1 MSWCNV
7 KIDLVK
13 QCQSG
18 YETAWCQWSFLH
30 KTHSAPLPKPSEK
43 AAQTNERKQ
52 CVFRFKNEFFQSI
65 RTVQC
70 LHKVS
75 CRLRQRELET
85 KVSYQCCTRRAHQCI
100 AASADQLLHSVV
112 CKLSC
117 CVGCTR
123 KSFSKSAQS
132 RIKNMQ
138 GELWC
143 MSNFTH
149 IKISMLTTGGVVHE
163 TFSALSSSQQQWMC
177 ECVWLQR
184 SIYWYF
190 LKKRAAWSF
199 KKHNVHIDPL
209 LFFHHTISQVTGLR
223 TRTVFSTSARIFS
236 KKLDF
241 AGAFE
246 KIIFFWKNFF
256 SLSSRR
262 WPARTAGPNLII
274 FAAFCSSQLH

>member
-1 MSWCNV
+1 MSWRNV
-7 KIDLVK
+7 HIDLVK

-18 YETAWCQWSFLH
+18 YETAWWQWSFLNE
-30 KTHSAPLPKPSEK
+30 THSALLPKPSKK
-43 AAQTNERKQ
+43 AARTSERKQ

-75 CRLRQRELET
+75 CRLWQRELET
-85 KVSYQCCTRRAHQCI
+85 EVSYQCCTRRAHQFT
-100 AASADQLLHSVV
+100 AASADHLLHSVV

-123 KSFSKSAQS
+123 KSFCKSAQS

-149 IKISMLTTGGVVHE
+149 IKISMLTTGYVVRE
-163 TFSALSSSQQQWMC
+163 TFSALSSSRLQRMY
-177 ECVWLQR
+177 ECVRLQR
-184 SIYWYF
+184 SIYWIF
-190 LKKRAAWSF
+190 LKKRAASSF
-199 KKHNVHIDPL
+199 KKHHVHTDPL
-209 LFFHHTISQVTGLR
+209 LFSHHTNYQVTRLR

-246 KIIFFWKNFF
+246 KIIFWKNFF
-256 SLSSRR
+256 SLYSRR

-274 FAAFCSSQLH
+274 FVAFCSSQPHK

>member
-18 YETAWCQWSFLH
+18 YETAWCQWSFLNE
-30 KTHSAPLPKPSEK
+30 THSAPLPKPSEK
-43 AAQTNERKQ
+43 TAQTNERKQ

-85 KVSYQCCTRRAHQCI
+85 KLSYQCCTRRAHQCT
-100 AASADQLLHSVV
+100 AASADHLLHSVV

-132 RIKNMQ
+132 RMKNMQ
-138 GELWC
+138 AEFWC
-143 MSNFTH
+143 MLNFTH
-149 IKISMLTTGGVVHE
+149 SKINMLATGPAVHE
-163 TFSALSSSQQQWMC
+163 TFSALSSSRQQRMC
-177 ECVWLQR
+177 ECVQLQR
-184 SIYWYF
+184 SIYWKF
-190 LKKRAAWSF
+190 LKKRTASSF
-199 KKHNVHIDPL
+199 KKHHVHIDHL
-209 LFFHHTISQVTGLR
+209 LFFHHTIYQVTRLR

-241 AGAFE
+241 AGAFD
-246 KIIFFWKNFF
+246 KIIFLKKLFF
-256 SLSSRR
+256 RCLLGGGQPERL
-262 WPARTAGPNLII
+262 GQI
-274 FAAFCSSQLH
+274 